1 MPAKMED
8 TFFFCNDTRLIS
20 TKSIII
26 DHRLIETPPGPQEYI
41 ELIEGDMFFLSSEVI
56 HSRDLFSYRI
66 PISSTTTINET
77 KHQHIIIILCHK
89 DKTSFYKSTRK
100 SNRTASRVWSGLF
113 PTTDNANTSESS
125 HEICDGYHVSTDS
138 QQDTTAIHKRL
149 TTEFGKYS
157 TAIDVDIPNLSL
169 TKYSS
174 FGDTIERKRGVDVI
188 FFELDTSTTNV
199 DNDSTRDHFQMI
211 QNVVSKLIKKQDRSA
226 IIHLKCDTIHR
237 AISTMSSK
245 SKCISGVELEQYIL
259 DESKSSSNAPIRRL
273 RDKKGASNCPL
284 TLYPPRYVD
293 KENKGVIEICRFHNY
308 DAERGCLRMKRSKQ
322 NASVKECEMDHDH
335 CHKCGGSHRAFECP
349 DISLQYTNQS
359 SVVFRRSTDG
369 IIISEPFDK
378 NKANNSATRETTSLP
393 ALLVLGGRMRGR
405 TLATCEM
412 LPLSTSTSNDKNQ
425 WLSLPNLQEHRGS
438 HAACSAAGVVF
449 VMGGG
454 TSDGN
459 SDTVEVL
466 DFTNSTS
473 SETEAK
479 EWKWHTMASKLSSP
493 RHAFGAVSCI
503 SRNQPSNDMTFVSLY
518 AVGGWQYGSL
528 SCESLERLTF
538 EYQSDEK
545 RGTLDMDWLYNQAEW
560 ELCAP
565 LILPRRLH
573 SVAASKDGISIYVFG
588 GFIDERRTT
597 SSIERY
603 DIDTDTWSAVD
614 KLPFENCPLVQAV
627 AVGESSF
634 FVFPYSTEQS
644 TECYEAPLVMRYTP
658 GSDDVLFS
666 PISLPN
672 GDELRLPITSWHSFT
687 ATLSTTLNRLYLI
700 GGTIR
705 KVRVC
710 IVLSYEFVCS
720 I

>member
-1 MPAKMED
+1 
-8 TFFFCNDTRLIS
+8 
-20 TKSIII
+20 
-26 DHRLIETPPGPQEYI
+26 
-41 ELIEGDMFFLSSEVI
+41 
-56 HSRDLFSYRI
+56 
-66 PISSTTTINET
+66 
-77 KHQHIIIILCHK
+77 
-89 DKTSFYKSTRK
+89 
-100 SNRTASRVWSGLF
+100 LF
-113 PTTDNANTSESS
+113 PTTDNTGSDSQNI
-125 HEICDGYHVSTDS
+125 ICDGYHVSTDS

-157 TAIDVDIPNLSL
+157 TAIDVDIPNLSV

-188 FFELDTSTTNV
+188 FFELDTSTNV
-199 DNDSTRDHFQMI
+199 DNDSTQVHFKLI
-211 QNVVSKLIKKQDRSA
+211 QNVVSNLVKQDDRSA
-226 IIHLKCDTIHR
+226 IIHLKCDTMYRI
-237 AISTMSSK
+237 ISTMSSK
-245 SKCISGVELEQYIL
+245 SKYISGTELEQYIQN
-259 DESKSSSNAPIRRL
+259 EHKSSSDTPIRRL

-284 TLYPPRYVD
+284 TLYPPRYVE

-308 DAERGCLRMKRSKQ
+308 DAERGCLRMKRSKR
-322 NASVKECEMDHDH
+322 NADVKECEMDHDH

-349 DISLQYTNQS
+349 DISLKDTNQS
-359 SVVFRRSTDG
+359 SIVFRRSTDG
-369 IIISEPFDK
+369 IITSEPFDK
-378 NKANNSATRETTSLP
+378 SKANSIATRETTTLP

-438 HAACSAAGVVF
+438 HAACSASCGLVF

-466 DFTNSTS
+466 DFNSTS
-473 SETEAK
+473 SETETE
-479 EWKWHTMASKLSSP
+479 EWRWRTMASKLSSP

-503 SRNQPSNDMTFVSLY
+503 KQSSNDMTFVNLY

-528 SCESLERLTF
+528 SCESMERLTF
-538 EYQSDEK
+538 EYPSSEK
-545 RGTLDMDWLYNQAEW
+545 GGSSLDMDWLYNQAQW

-573 SVAASKDGISIYVFG
+573 SVATSRDRSSIYVFG

-603 DIDTDTWSAVD
+603 DIDTDTWSALD
-614 KLPFENCPLVQAV
+614 ELPFENCPLVQAV
-627 AVGESSF
+627 AIDESSF

-644 TECYEAPLVMRYTP
+644 NEYSEAPLVMRYTP
-658 GSDDVLFS
+658 RSDTVLFS
-666 PISLPN
+666 PVIIPS
-672 GDELRLPITSWHSFT
+672 GGELRLPITCWHSFT
-687 ATLSTTLNRLYLI
+687 ATLSTSLNRLYLI

-705 KVRVC
+705 KVRVR
-710 IVLSYEFVCS
+710 IVSSYEFVCS
-720 I
+720 IWI